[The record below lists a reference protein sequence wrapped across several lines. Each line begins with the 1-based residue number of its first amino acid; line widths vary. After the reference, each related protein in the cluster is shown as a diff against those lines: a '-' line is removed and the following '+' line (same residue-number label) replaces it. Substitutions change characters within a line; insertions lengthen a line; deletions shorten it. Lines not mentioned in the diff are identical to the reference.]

1 MTTNSTWAAL
11 RNPAFRKLWIAA
23 VISGTCVV
31 AHDNAATWMMSIFTG
46 SPLLISF
53 MSTVASLPFF
63 LFTLPAGALADRVDR
78 QKLVCT
84 INVCM
89 AATAFALAV
98 LGWMHLLNPY
108 LILGCVFFIGV
119 GFAINAPA
127 WTSIVRQVVSDAELP
142 SAATLGS
149 LQFSI
154 AGIIGPVL
162 GGLLVLLAGANFVFA
177 LNAACFLLVVV
188 ATRQWKQPTLP
199 AKLPSES
206 FFESFGTIIRYVR
219 NAPGFQVV
227 LARNF
232 LFALFISVI
241 PALMPV
247 VGLKVLH
254 LSSSNLGLLFTSM
267 GAGSVVG
274 AVFIIPWLR
283 ARLSPDRL
291 TLSANLLL
299 VLVYVLMALVR
310 QTEAFFVVAA
320 LAGVGWTMSASELW
334 VAAQRSDAKLGA
346 RPHERHGDNDL
357 AGGDGAWGSDLGFGW
372 RNSRNKLYLAWSGG
386 SVPHEPA
393 SGPSALDQLC
403 RKPRREGFRRPLC
416 SYRTKRGDANSTQE
430 RIARSLNDSEKNY
443 EQQTSRK
450 WSADRSADFHSTSLK
465 LESRLARWDQVG
477 SCFRRNARL
486 GAGSAPIC
494 TAAPRRTE
502 PEICLQARQRTN
514 CCGALVT
521 VTRREFEAI

>member
-1 MTTNSTWAAL
+1 MTANSTWAAL
-11 RNPAFRKLWIAA
+11 RNPAFRKLWGAA

-31 AHDNAATWMMSIFTG
+31 AHDNAATWMMSVFSD
-46 SPLLISF
+46 SPLLISL

-63 LFTLPAGALADRVDR
+63 LFTLPAGAVADRVDR

-89 AATAFALAV
+89 AAAALTLAV
-98 LGWMHLLNPY
+98 LGWAHLLNPY
-108 LILGCVFFIGV
+108 LILGGVLFIGV

-127 WTSIVRQVVSDAELP
+127 WASIVRQVVSDGELS

-162 GGLLVLLAGANFVFA
+162 GGILVLLAGANFVFA

-188 ATRQWKQPTLP
+188 ATRQWKYPTLP

-219 NAPGFQVV
+219 NAPGFQAV

-254 LSSSNLGLLFTSM
+254 LSSSSLGLLFTSM

-274 AVFIIPWLR
+274 AVFVIPLLR
-283 ARLSPDRL
+283 TRLSPDRL

-299 VLVYVLMALVR
+299 VLVYVSMALVR
-310 QTEAFFVVAA
+310 QTELFFAVAA
-320 LAGVGWTMSASELW
+320 LAGVGWTIAASELW
-334 VAAQRSDAKLGA
+334 VAAQRAMPSWARGRLNATVIMISQGAMALGGVIWGSAGAIAGTSYTLLGA
-346 RPHERHGDNDL
+346 
-357 AGGDGAWGSDLGFGW
+357 A
-372 RNSRNKLYLAWSGG
+372 
-386 SVPHEPA
+386 
-393 SGPSALDQLC
+393 ALL
-403 RKPRREGFRRPLC
+403 L
-416 SYRTKRGDANSTQE
+416 
-430 RIARSLNDSEKNY
+430 
-443 EQQTSRK
+443 
-450 WSADRSADFHSTSLK
+450 TSLF
-465 LESRLARWDQVG
+465 LARRL
-477 SCFRRNARL
+477 SINFARDL
-486 GAGSAPIC
+486 EERVS
-494 TAAPRRTE
+494 
-502 PEICLQARQRTN
+502 
-514 CCGALVT
+514 GALPIRIEPKEAT
-521 VTRREFEAI
+521 SIALKRELLAA